1 MKKIEFEIK
10 SLDDALN
17 FAAKELRV
25 NKESIT
31 IESTEKKSMLG
42 FKKSYEI

>member
-17 FAAKELRV
+17 FAAKEGYWSAP
-25 NKESIT
+25 KETMKMFNAIFT
-31 IESTEKKSMLG
+31 YI
-42 FKKSYEI
+42 FI